1 MGASL
6 EKTTSKVVALFKT
19 RGPKKRFFGRRLVVR
34 DIEQAEIFAQA
45 LSSPTR
51 LKIIYYLSLH
61 GEAGISELARNLNT
75 TKANI
80 SMQVKK
86 LEELE
91 LVSIINLKKAKNKTR
106 KIVKLNVDRI
116 IFTFPRNNNQ

>member
-1 MGASL
+1 MEPALG
-6 EKTTSKVVALFKT
+6 KTTSKVIALFKT
-19 RGPKKRFFGRRLVVR
+19 RGPKKRLFGRRLVIR

-61 GEAGISELARNLNT
+61 GEAGISELARKLDT

-86 LEELE
+86 LEELG
-91 LVSIINLKKAKNKTR
+91 LVSVISPGKTKGKSR
-106 KIVKLNVDRI
+106 KIVRLNIDKV
-116 IFTFPRNNNQ
+116 IFTFPKNDH